1 MIQDFE
7 NGNKFIDLQ
16 NWTLC
21 PLCQK
26 QIPLLLPFWD
36 NNGKVQILILCQCQQ
51 ETKNKKWKEYLFP
64 SPKISQNDRIKIAIE
79 IKKLLNDYKFNKK
92 NNIIT
97 LDEYIKKLNEINKKE
112 KKCCIHNTSHNC
124 LYCVQCGKYF
134 CEECRIIH
142 NELSINHIFIT
153 RELTFFQECPK
164 HKNKKLKIYNLD
176 KLKRYCKLCIKEK
189 LEKKQNKKVELK
201 KSENEISQLF
211 NDEGIKNDQVKI
223 DELNHKFSQIIYV
236 LYNLD
241 QEINKLKEQFKNLDN
256 GNQEYEKLEKELKS
270 SNIETYNDYYNQIK
284 PFLEKQKKAN
294 VKKPDIKE
302 KTIKINNSLLFYIKM
317 CYENFEKSKGFFSSY
332 IIQNL
337 KFMTKL
343 NPNIDNDKTISR
355 TVFIENTYC
364 QFFQKHLSNGIKC
377 HRIFLI
383 NEGICIVC
391 DKKIIIITN
400 LISKEFEISNQ
411 EITSVAIDNNYLLF
425 GGKQKKKYYVNV
437 IDLKTNKKVY
447 LPSHSDDITHIVP
460 CGDFMFSTGS
470 KDKIIHHYN
479 YKDFKID
486 CKYTMYEDKPI
497 SGLIY
502 INSPI
507 NSNILLVASGNK
519 VSYNI
524 IGSPLEKKQY
534 NLHYLNINSM
544 ILTYINNKQYL
555 MTSGEDGFIR
565 NFLIDHADKKFKF
578 VSGIFINYPIA
589 NIYNYYDEYIICKLN
604 NDEFRFVEYNPNKND
619 KMFDLCNLNNLYS
632 NETNYEI
639 KDMVPFKNKLMC
651 IQKKK
656 NDTDCVDILFKQSI
670 KREEVNNFISKE
682 VLFVN

>member
-544 ILTYINNKQYL
+544 ILTSINNKQYL

-565 NFLIDHADKKFKF
+565 NFLIEHADKKFKF

-604 NDEFRFVEYNPNKND
+604 NDEFRFLEYNPDKND
-619 KMFDLCNLNNLYS
+619 KMFYLCNLNNLYS

-656 NDTDCVDILFKQSI
+656 NDIDCIDILFKKSI
-670 KREEVNNFISKE
+670 KRGKENNFISKE
-682 VLFVN
+682 VLFLN

>member
-1 MIQDFE
+1 M
-7 NGNKFIDLQ
+7 
-16 NWTLC
+16 
-21 PLCQK
+21 
-26 QIPLLLPFWD
+26 
-36 NNGKVQILILCQCQQ
+36 
-51 ETKNKKWKEYLFP
+51 KKK
-64 SPKISQNDRIKIAIE
+64 K
-79 IKKLLNDYKFNKK
+79 IKKKK
-92 NNIIT
+92 
-97 LDEYIKKLNEINKKE
+97 KKK
-112 KKCCIHNTSHNC
+112 
-124 LYCVQCGKYF
+124 V
-134 CEECRIIH
+134 
-142 NELSINHIFIT
+142 
-153 RELTFFQECPK
+153 
-164 HKNKKLKIYNLD
+164 D
-176 KLKRYCKLCIKEK
+176 
-189 LEKKQNKKVELK
+189 LEKSK
-201 KSENEISQLF
+201 NEISQML
-211 NDEGIKNDQVKI
+211 NDETIKNDIVKFE
-223 DELNHKFSQIIYV
+223 ELSHKMSQKVFV
-236 LYNLD
+236 LYTLE
-241 QEINKLKEQFKNLDN
+241 QEIDTLIEQSKNLDN

-544 ILTYINNKQYL
+544 ILTSINNKQYL

-565 NFLIDHADKKFKF
+565 NFLIEHADKKFKF

-604 NDEFRFVEYNPNKND
+604 NDEFRFVEYNPDKND

-651 IQKKK
+651 IKKKK
-656 NDTDCVDILFKQSI
+656 NDIDCIDILFKQSI
-670 KREEVNNFISKE
+670 KRGKEDNFISKE
-682 VLFVN
+682 VLFLN

>member
-544 ILTYINNKQYL
+544 ILTSINNKQYL

-565 NFLIDHADKKFKF
+565 NFLIEHADKKFKF

-604 NDEFRFVEYNPNKND
+604 NDEFRFVEYNPDKND

-670 KREEVNNFISKE
+670 KREKVNNFISKE

>member
-1 MIQDFE
+1 MIKDFE

-211 NDEGIKNDQVKI
+211 NDESIKNDQVKI

-383 NEGICIVC
+383 NDGICIVC

-565 NFLIDHADKKFKF
+565 NFLIEHADKKFKF

-670 KREEVNNFISKE
+670 KREKVNNFISKE

>member
-1 MIQDFE
+1 MIKDFE

-544 ILTYINNKQYL
+544 ILTSINNKQYL

-565 NFLIDHADKKFKF
+565 NFLIEHADKKFKF

-670 KREEVNNFISKE
+670 KREKVNNFISKE